1 MVVEFVSVCLFVHVQ
16 TRLYVVSLFHSTN
29 DTTYLTHNK
38 YVKVCGIFSET
49 APLQSYIELYSCNIW
64 PEGIFVYF
72 TRSTCLKTFC
82 MTMYI
87 NT

>member
-49 APLQSYIELYSCNIW
+49 APLQSYIVVIY
-64 PEGIFVYF
+64 G
-72 TRSTCLKTFC
+72 LKVFLS
-82 MTMYI
+82 I
-87 NT
+87 LQKAHV